1 MPGNSHQWNR
11 LMATF
16 GRWVTMLRPFWKQK
30 GVISH
35 FDFLYLSLIL
45 SWTHISIL
53 FPFLTEFSLGIGS
66 MEYGHKPQTVGK
78 SITQHFFLVTM
89 SIYWFGLRSMVSL
102 GLQMDYRTELYSDS
116 ISFDLTRQLCWHS
129 YIDNHS
135 DTMLSTSANLITKHF
150 SHHFIVIKCK
160 WSCELLWEGDCHGHV
175 VNSVFLH

>member
-1 MPGNSHQWNR
+1 MEQIDGHIWKMGDHVEAILKPKGGHI
-11 LMATF
+11 TF
-16 GRWVTMLRPFWKQK
+16 WFSIP
-30 GVISH
+30 
-35 FDFLYLSLIL
+35 LINIVL
-45 SWTHISIL
+45 NTYINFISIPHWIQ
-53 FPFLTEFSLGIGS
+53 FGNWFNGIWT
-66 MEYGHKPQTVGK
+66 QATDCGK
-78 SITQHFFLVTM
+78 VHHTTLFLVTM

-160 WSCELLWEGDCHGHV
+160 WSCELLWEGDCHRHA